1 MASPPQLT
9 PAQIDE
15 FKAEGYVI
23 ARGLIPVAV
32 VDDWRRQVWEATT
45 ADPSWWPEGDYRGPF
60 VGKELIASG
69 TGMRNAA
76 ILRPELQ
83 DRLRYPYPSARS
95 PRHPRPTPPHPTPL
109 CPLYP
114 PLFAGPQ
121 SSPDVRSAAAGART
135 TRTSRTPTPSAPPS
149 ANN

>member
-1 MASPPQLT
+1 MSPPPQLT

-45 ADPSWWPEGDYRGPF
+45 ADPSWWPEGDFRGPF

-76 ILRPELQ
+76 ILKPELQ
-83 DRLRYPYPSARS
+83 DRLRYPYPSAPS
-95 PRHPRPTPPHPTPL
+95 PPRRPHPN
-109 CPLYP
+109 
-114 PLFAGPQ
+114 PQ
-121 SSPDVRSAAAGART
+121 PHH
-135 TRTSRTPTPSAPPS
+135 PPS
-149 ANN
+149 IPAGLTCARRQRGQGQP

>member
-1 MASPPQLT
+1 MAPPPQLT

-45 ADPSWWPEGDYRGPF
+45 ADPSWWPEGDFRGPF

-76 ILRPELQ
+76 ILKPELQ
-83 DRLRYPYPSARS
+83 DRLRYPYPSAPS
-95 PRHPRPTPPHPTPL
+95 PPPHPNPTSPHPARRL
-109 CPLYP
+109 GC
-114 PLFAGPQ
+114 Q
-121 SSPDVRSAAAGART
+121 SPPDVRSAAAGART
-135 TRTSRTPTPSAPPS
+135 TLTSRTPTPSAPPL

>member
-1 MASPPQLT
+1 MAPPPQLT

-45 ADPSWWPEGDYRGPF
+45 ADPSWWPEGDFRGPF

-76 ILRPELQ
+76 ILKPELQ
-83 DRLRYPYPSARS
+83 DRLRYPYPSAPS
-95 PRHPRPTPPHPTPL
+95 PRRHPTPTPPHPTPPGGWVANPRL
-109 CPLYP
+109 TC
-114 PLFAGPQ
+114 
-121 SSPDVRSAAAGART
+121 AR
-135 TRTSRTPTPSAPPS
+135 RQRGQGQP
-149 ANN
+149 

>member
-1 MASPPQLT
+1 MAPPPQLT

-45 ADPSWWPEGDYRGPF
+45 ADPSWWPEGDFRGPF

-76 ILRPELQ
+76 ILKPELQ
-83 DRLRYPYPSARS
+83 DRLRYPYPSAPS
-95 PRHPRPTPPHPTPL
+95 PPRRPHPTS
-109 CPLYP
+109 
-114 PLFAGPQ
+114 PQ
-121 SSPDVRSAAAGART
+121 PH
-135 TRTSRTPTPSAPPS
+135 PTLATL
-149 ANN
+149 ANQSLV